1 MPTGAKDKEHNPAM
15 ETPISAGVIPAR
27 RTPDGWKLLILRAYR
42 KWDFP
47 KGRID
52 PGEEPLAA
60 AKREAEEEAALTDL
74 EFPFGEIYR
83 DTAPYAG
90 GKIARY
96 YLGVT
101 GQERI
106 MLPVSRE
113 LGRPEHHEG
122 RWVSLEDAAR
132 LLPPRLQ
139 AMLAW
144 VREVL
149 AD

>member
-1 MPTGAKDKEHNPAM
+1 M
-15 ETPISAGVIPAR
+15 ENPISAGVIPAR

-60 AKREAEEEAALTDL
+60 AKRESEEEAALTDL

-96 YLGVT
+96 YLAVT
-101 GQERI
+101 RQERI
-106 MLPVSRE
+106 TLPVSRE

-122 RWVSLEDAAR
+122 RWVSLADAAR

-139 AMLAW
+139 SILDWASATLA
-144 VREVL
+144 
-149 AD
+149 AHQ

>member
-1 MPTGAKDKEHNPAM
+1 MPL
-15 ETPISAGVIPAR
+15 ISAGVIPAR
-27 RTPDGWKLLILRAYR
+27 NTPDGWKLLILRAYR
-42 KWDFP
+42 NWDFP
-47 KGRID
+47 KGRIN

-74 EFPFGEIYR
+74 QFPFGEIYR

-90 GKIARY
+90 SKIARY
-96 YLGVT
+96 YLAVT

-106 MLPVSRE
+106 TLPVSPA

-122 RWVSLEDAAR
+122 RWVSLAEAET

-139 AMLAW
+139 IVLAW
-144 VREVL
+144 ARKVL
-149 AD
+149 AEKQ

>member
-1 MPTGAKDKEHNPAM
+1 M
-15 ETPISAGVIPAR
+15 EKPISAGVIPAR

-60 AKREAEEEAALTDL
+60 AKREAAEEAALTDL
-74 EFPFGEIYR
+74 ELPFGEIYR

-96 YLGVT
+96 YLAVT
-101 GQERI
+101 GQQRI
-106 MLPVSRE
+106 TLPVSPE

-122 RWVSLEDAAR
+122 RWVNLDEAAR

-139 AMLAW
+139 PVLSW

-149 AD
+149 APTTPAA

>member
-1 MPTGAKDKEHNPAM
+1 MGHNPAM
-15 ETPISAGVIPAR
+15 AEPISAGVAPAR
-27 RTPDGWKLLILRAYR
+27 RTPEGWKLLILRAYR
-42 KWDFP
+42 NWDFP

-96 YLGVT
+96 YLAVT
-101 GQERI
+101 RQEEI
-106 MLPVSRE
+106 TLPVAPE

-122 RWVSLEDAAR
+122 RWVSLDEAAR

-139 AMLAW
+139 PILGW
-144 VREVL
+144 VRETL
-149 AD
+149 HETP